1 MTDKPYCIL
10 PWYHQLVQSSGK
22 MLPCCS
28 WAGPPIDSNYGDFFH
43 SQFMQD
49 LRLDMLSGNIPDECR
64 HCVYAETQTGESHR
78 THGWILAT
86 DAEVDWRDAPT
97 LRRQEVNLINVCNLR
112 CRSCD
117 SSRSTKWAAD
127 EIAMKLTPHALES
140 VDWRL
145 SPDQV
150 TSIKQLDFLG
160 GEPLLHQEQ
169 ICDELEKM
177 KNARS
182 IDQLIL
188 HFTTNGTIYFSD
200 RMLDLLRY
208 CRYTWVNV
216 SIDGYGILN
225 EYIRSDSDWHEIDK
239 NLRRLDQLAQQLCN
253 FGFGVNHCYSVLNAN
268 AAYPLLQYLADFK
281 TDIKLGI
288 TMVNGPNQYDARNL
302 PNDAKIWIT
311 DRYMALLDNIPNYR
325 HALESMISHL
335 KEPATMQHD
344 AWVKKFTTFNNFLDT
359 RRHAA
364 LLDAN
369 KELYDMLDIW

>member
-1 MTDKPYCIL
+1 
-10 PWYHQLVQSSGK
+10 
-22 MLPCCS
+22 
-28 WAGPPIDSNYGDFFH
+28 
-43 SQFMQD
+43 
-49 LRLDMLSGNIPDECR
+49 
-64 HCVYAETQTGESHR
+64 
-78 THGWILAT
+78 
-86 DAEVDWRDAPT
+86 
-97 LRRQEVNLINVCNLR
+97 
-112 CRSCD
+112 
-117 SSRSTKWAAD
+117 
-127 EIAMKLTPHALES
+127 
-140 VDWRL
+140 
-145 SPDQV
+145 
-150 TSIKQLDFLG
+150 
-160 GEPLLHQEQ
+160 
-169 ICDELEKM
+169 
-177 KNARS
+177 
-182 IDQLIL
+182 
-188 HFTTNGTIYFSD
+188 
-200 RMLDLLRY
+200 MLDLLRY